1 MAQRVGKC
9 TNYSGCKL
17 AYRKEEIKVVTK
29 GFHCPEC
36 GSPLEPVWT
45 TKGIS
50 LISAGLIG
58 VAALL
63 LLTTGVVVC
72 VLANSPKRR
81 VVLSDP
87 ISTPTPAPVTSP
99 APTPIPESRPL
110 LTPVPFVPVE
120 PIVEAPATPVA
131 PGRRTF
137 ETDGVKREVL
147 NRIDLIPNLS
157 QTKKDKLYSAV
168 ERARG
173 LDLLFTV
180 SFETRVAKLS
190 QQDTAFIQ
198 AQLNQPHL
206 KQLLED
212 PTLILVILGFAD
224 KLGTQQVNQD
234 LSLERAE
241 RVMEVLRDTLGVRNV
256 MHPVPMGS
264 TDLLDPRNLVKNRV
278 VEVWGAL
285 P

>member
-1 MAQRVGKC
+1 
-9 TNYSGCKL
+9 
-17 AYRKEEIKVVTK
+17 
-29 GFHCPEC
+29 
-36 GSPLEPVWT
+36 
-45 TKGIS
+45 
-50 LISAGLIG
+50 
-58 VAALL
+58 
-63 LLTTGVVVC
+63 
-72 VLANSPKRR
+72 
-81 VVLSDP
+81 
-87 ISTPTPAPVTSP
+87 
-99 APTPIPESRPL
+99 
-110 LTPVPFVPVE
+110 
-120 PIVEAPATPVA
+120 
-131 PGRRTF
+131 
-137 ETDGVKREVL
+137 
-147 NRIDLIPNLS
+147 
-157 QTKKDKLYSAV
+157 V